1 MVAQGAL
8 AEGGRGAAVR
18 GGSETQATAATT
30 GRRPSTERSFP
41 EHLAPPP
48 PVPAFHPHTPG
59 ARSPPTP
66 GLPCWSP
73 SRLHPPAMGSFT
85 HPQFSVPS
93 FSTPSPPPGPRQCT
107 RPQPGSAQPPG
118 RARPASLCRLAAGP
132 WSSPL
137 DGLWGPE
144 HYVSGAWRAL
154 ARRGLGGSG
163 WGRGLR
169 GPPHPPLIKGRTR
182 GAGALSRLVPE
193 RVPGDPA
200 VGVQGG
206 RQTDQTPTRA
216 RRSEPAPCARS
227 CTSRRASA
235 ATRLA
240 PRWARRPGL
249 GEGRVG
255 TGAQPDAPRGSGR
268 ERRPERAC
276 VSPSADLP
284 AALYCGAGRAPAAT
298 FGGSGGNPA
307 A

>member
-1 MVAQGAL
+1 MVAKPRPPPLPPAGAPVQSAPFRSTWRPL
-8 AEGGRGAAVR
+8 HLF
-18 GGSETQATAATT
+18 Q
-30 GRRPSTERSFP
+30 PSTP
-41 EHLAPPP
+41 TH
-48 PVPAFHPHTPG
+48 PVPALPPHPACHAGHPRVSTLPPWVP
-59 ARSPPTP
+59 SPTP
-66 GLPCWSP
+66 NSRCPAFPPPSP
-73 SRLHPPAMGSFT
+73 
-85 HPQFSVPS
+85 
-93 FSTPSPPPGPRQCT
+93 PPPGPRQCT

>member
-1 MVAQGAL
+1 MGEEPQSAVVAKPRPPPLPPAGAPVQSAPFRSTWRPL
-8 AEGGRGAAVR
+8 HLF
-18 GGSETQATAATT
+18 Q
-30 GRRPSTERSFP
+30 PSTP
-41 EHLAPPP
+41 TH
-48 PVPAFHPHTPG
+48 PVPALPPHPACHAGHPRVSTLPPWVP
-59 ARSPPTP
+59 SPTP
-66 GLPCWSP
+66 N
-73 SRLHPPAMGSFT
+73 SRCPAFPHPP
-85 HPQFSVPS
+85 PR
-93 FSTPSPPPGPRQCT
+93 PGPRQCT